1 MSKGNKRPPIPESVK
16 RELWAKAAGR
26 CEFKGCNICL
36 YQDSTTKRK
45 RNSSEIAHIIS
56 WTPDG
61 PRGDAVESP
70 KLAKDIS
77 NLMLTCPVH
86 NNLIDDPQY
95 VDQYPVE
102 LLRSYKKEHEDRVF
116 RLTGLGEDYSVTV
129 IELISKIQNQT
140 PQISEEHELQAILPY
155 YPAESHINIDLTAV
169 ESIDDAKKQIDKK
182 VEMFISQEPK
192 KKYAAFIMAKIP
204 YACYLGYSI
213 GNKVQVTP
221 YQFFRNDQSWIW
233 KEHKGESYSTSIP
246 ENDEK
251 SDNVCLKI
259 EISGIIDNSLIPNY
273 PIYSITASSPGFMFL
288 NSYEQVVDFRMK
300 LREMLDFI
308 RNTHGED
315 VTIHLIPATP
325 NPISFEIGRTIM
337 KNIDPSIVLYDKVNS
352 ELNYKEVTILH
363 NRIRNTD

>member
-1 MSKGNKRPPIPESVK
+1 MSKSDKRPTIPESVK

-70 KLAKDIS
+70 KLATDIT

-86 NNLIDDPQY
+86 NNLIDDPKY
-95 VDQYPVE
+95 VDQFPVE
-102 LLRSYKKEHEDRVF
+102 LLRSYKKEHEDRVY

-140 PQISEEHELQAILPY
+140 PQINEEQELKAILPY

-182 VEMFISQEPK
+182 VEMCISQEPE

-204 YACYLGYSI
+204 YACHLGYSI
-213 GNKVQVTP
+213 GNKVQITP
-221 YQFFRNDQSWIW
+221 YQFFRDDQSWIW
-233 KEHKGESYSTSIP
+233 KKHNGESYSMSIP
-246 ENDEK
+246 ENAVK
-251 SDNVCLKI
+251 SNNVCLKI
-259 EISGIIDNSLIPNY
+259 EISGMIDDSLIPNY
-273 PIYSITASSPGFMFL
+273 PTYSITASSPGFMFL
-288 NSYEQVVDFRMK
+288 KSYEQVVDFRMK
-300 LREMLDFI
+300 FREILDLI
-308 RNTHGED
+308 RNYHGED
-315 VTIHLIPATP
+315 VTIHLILATP
-325 NPISFEIGRTIM
+325 NPISFEIGRSIM
-337 KNIDPSIVLYDKVNS
+337 KNIDPTIILYDKTIA
-352 ELNYKEVTILH
+352 ELNYKEVTTLH
-363 NRIRNTD
+363 QRIRNSE